1 MKCPECGQLA
11 RENWTIA
18 HVGPTRWPLEIHT
31 YHCPDCRWVT
41 VCDWAWFDDG
51 AERAA
56 KAKLLITIDLD
67 NKQRPTANELAQSRY
82 NDEVEYW
89 IEFGYSDPP
98 ELLDGATWEIVEAQE
113 AQS

>member
-1 MKCPECGQLA
+1 M
-11 RENWTIA
+11 T
-18 HVGPTRWPLEIHT
+18 
-31 YHCPDCRWVT
+31 
-41 VCDWAWFDDG
+41 
-51 AERAA
+51 
-56 KAKLLITIDLD
+56 KLLITIDLD